1 MKQIFI
7 SWSKSKSRDLAYLL
21 KNFLESFDVLAFVS
35 ERDILA
41 GEDVQSKINQ
51 RINEC
56 DILVLCFTHEN
67 KKSPWLLYEAGLAR
81 GLNKKVIPILFDKDP
96 HWDSWIDNPMNYAR
110 EINLSSPNFVI
121 SFINGFELHDSKFIR
136 GALEQF
142 LSDVYEIKEKY
153 RQIDAQC
160 EEFVE
165 KLASLEEFQVRSPI
179 YRNKTA
185 CFLTGF
191 ETVALWKNIVDSFLY
206 TGKYLW
212 IYGRKN
218 MKLILHH
225 AELFQYLNEKALH
238 DDMDGIDF
246 KCLFLNPE
254 SSEVKVAH
262 RDPDILSSELNT
274 TIKRASNL
282 IGDNQRLK
290 KCFRKY
296 SHRRDEIIIRIDNAI
311 LYSKP
316 HFDSNGVPNLITNS
330 MFEVFSATSERGK
343 ECCQKYIDIWDNALP
358 MFL

>member
-1 MKQIFI
+1 MNRVEADAYRIRSAVTPCGRVDDLGLNPQI
-7 SWSKSKSRDLAYLL
+7 
-21 KNFLESFDVLAFVS
+21 VS
-35 ERDILA
+35 EFCDQAVAYFYRQFGSVRVTDDDAVILDMVA
-41 GEDVQSKINQ
+41 ELLDHI
-51 RINEC
+51 
-56 DILVLCFTHEN
+56 H
-67 KKSPWLLYEAGLAR
+67 KSVHR
-81 GLNKKVIPILFDKDP
+81 V
-96 HWDSWIDNPMNYAR
+96 R
-110 EINLSSPNFVI
+110 SSPLFSDADHLSFVI
-121 SFINGFELHDSKFIR
+121 HVDDRTDADQGPHR
-136 GALEQF
+136 GGQPA
-142 LSDVYEIKEKY
+142 
-153 RQIDAQC
+153 DAS
-160 EEFVE
+160 
-165 KLASLEEFQVRSPI
+165 ASLEEFQVRSPI

-185 CFLTGF
+185 YFLTGF
-191 ETVALWKNIVDSFLY
+191 ETVALWKNIVDFFLY

-262 RDPDILSSELNT
+262 RNPDILSSELNT

-282 IGDNQRLK
+282 IGDNQCLK

-296 SHRRDEIIIRIDNAI
+296 SHRRDEIIIRLDNAI

-343 ECCQKYIDIWDNALP
+343 EYCQKYIEVWNNAIP
-358 MFL
+358 MF